1 MLDKSTRKL
10 FLAALTPALLILI
23 LLQGAVVR
31 SQGSPT
37 QSPTVAA
44 TLMAYTGPFDG
55 TLLFGIPVALTG
67 SLSNLKR
74 SCAALTTSYRV
85 IPASVSKMN
94 R

>member
-1 MLDKSTRKL
+1 MLDKLTRKL

-23 LLQGAVVR
+23 LLQGAVVP

-37 QSPTVAA
+37 PTVAA